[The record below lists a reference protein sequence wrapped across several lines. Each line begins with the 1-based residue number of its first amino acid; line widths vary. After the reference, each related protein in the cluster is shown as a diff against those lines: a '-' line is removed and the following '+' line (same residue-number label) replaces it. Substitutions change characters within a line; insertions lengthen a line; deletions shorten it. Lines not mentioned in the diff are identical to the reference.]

1 MSDHRGFSFASV
13 LISWLM
19 IAGGI
24 SGAFLGAA
32 FLHVTAESSELL
44 FYGVFG
50 VGAFVGAFFAARAS
64 AGSTIVEPVLGAILT
79 IATLCGLMLATPV
92 GQLIWHFGAEQA
104 AKPAAISGGA
114 TLVGALVGAY
124 VSEKAFG
131 ESTRSSLPWILYV
144 AFAVI
149 GGCFLATYVMI
160 AFAAQ
165 QPSTVGEASQRSQAL
180 VLVVG
185 IGAGCLIAGLAAGA
199 SARTRIL
206 IASLL
211 GGLAGVFGFFYLF
224 QVLTVGS
231 PKTEE
236 IIGAAVVALAGGV
249 VSLIGAAAGWAV
261 AGKKAA

>member
-1 MSDHRGFSFASV
+1 MSEHRGFSFASV

-32 FLHVTAESSELL
+32 FLHVSADESELL

-64 AGSTIVEPVLGAILT
+64 AGSTIVEPVLGAVLT

-92 GQLIWHFGAEQA
+92 GQLVWHLGAEQA

-114 TLVGALVGAY
+114 ALIGALVGAY

-131 ESTRSSLPWILYV
+131 EATRSSVPWILYV

-160 AFAAQ
+160 AFASR
-165 QPSTVGEASQRSQAL
+165 QPSTVGEAANRSQAL
-180 VLVVG
+180 VLVIG
-185 IGAGCLIAGLAAGA
+185 IGSGCLLAGLASGA

-206 IASLL
+206 IASFM
-211 GGLAGVFGFFYLF
+211 GGLFGVFGFFYLF
-224 QVLTVGS
+224 QVLTVGA

-236 IIGAAVVALAGGV
+236 ILGAAVVAAGGGI
-249 VSLIGAAAGWAV
+249 VSLIGTALGWAV
-261 AGKKAA
+261 VGKKTS

>member
-13 LISWLM
+13 VISWLM

-32 FLHVTAESSELL
+32 FLHVSADQSELL
-44 FYGVFG
+44 FYGVFA

-64 AGSTIVEPVLGAILT
+64 AGSTIVEPVLGALLT

-92 GQLIWHFGAEQA
+92 GQLIWHFGGEQA
-104 AKPAAISGGA
+104 TKPAAISGGA
-114 TLVGALVGAY
+114 ALVGALIGAY

-131 ESTRSSLPWILYV
+131 ESTRSSVPWILYV

-160 AFAAQ
+160 AFASR
-165 QPSTVGEASQRSQAL
+165 QPSTVGEAANRSQAL
-180 VLVVG
+180 VLLVG
-185 IGAGCLIAGLAAGA
+185 IGGGCLLAGFASGA

-206 IASLL
+206 AASLL

-231 PKTEE
+231 PRTEE
-236 IIGAAVVALAGGV
+236 TLGAAVVALGGGIV
-249 VSLIGAAAGWAV
+249 ALIGTAVGWAV
-261 AGKKAA
+261 VGKKTA